1 MKQLSKLMMA
11 AALAI
16 LSLTLIVPTQA
27 QVTPTSYTS
36 LTGLV
41 TSVAGG
47 ATSNLTSTAID
58 VRQGKGMAVFAYF
71 AGTNASATGAL
82 TLTFGTSY
90 DGTNY
95 STTGGGLIFAPVANG
110 TTAVRAYTNFPPDL
124 LNNVQKVK
132 LLSVANGN
140 DATNTLYLTNI
151 VVSFGY

>member
-1 MKQLSKLMMA
+1 MKNILKTML
-11 AALAI
+11 ALAFVSA
-16 LSLTLIVPTQA
+16 LMSAAPAEA
-27 QVTPTSYTS
+27 QVTPTSYTA
-36 LTGLV
+36 LTGIPA
-41 TSVAGG
+41 SVAGG

-71 AGTNASATGAL
+71 AGTNASATSAL

-95 STTGGGLIFAPVANG
+95 STTGGGLTLAPVANG

-132 LLSVANGN
+132 LLSLANAN
-140 DATNTLYLTNI
+140 DATNTLFITNI
-151 VVSFGY
+151 VVSFGN